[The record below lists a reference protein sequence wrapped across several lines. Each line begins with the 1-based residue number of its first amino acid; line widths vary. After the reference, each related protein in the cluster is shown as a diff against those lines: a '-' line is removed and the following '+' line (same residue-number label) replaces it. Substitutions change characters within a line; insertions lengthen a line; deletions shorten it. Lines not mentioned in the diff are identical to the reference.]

1 MKQVSFKELELGS
14 KTIVAVDSSA
24 INRIIITTKTVD
36 NYINY
41 YWLDADVTNYGIS
54 IPVLYELTEKEAE
67 SYLQSSVADLN

>member
-24 INRIIITTKTVD
+24 INRIIFTTKTVD

-41 YWLDADVTNYGIS
+41 YWLDADVTNYGIL
-54 IPVLYELTEKEAE
+54 IPVLYELTEEEVEK
-67 SYLQSSVADLN
+67 YLGASTTS